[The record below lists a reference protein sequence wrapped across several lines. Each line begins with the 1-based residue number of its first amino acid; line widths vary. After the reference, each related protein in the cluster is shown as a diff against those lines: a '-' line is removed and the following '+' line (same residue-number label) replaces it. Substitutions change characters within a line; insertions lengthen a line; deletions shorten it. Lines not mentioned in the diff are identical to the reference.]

1 MVMVVVVVLGMG
13 PANNGSWDIPA
24 DINIFVMSCNQVT
37 MVVTV
42 GRRILS
48 FNSAYLLHHSRHR
61 GSSFCVSCTT
71 KR

>member
-1 MVMVVVVVLGMG
+1 MVLGMS

-24 DINIFVMSCNQVT
+24 DINISVMSCNQVT

-42 GRRILS
+42 SRCILP

-61 GSSFCVSCTT
+61 GSSFGVSYTT